1 MAEIAYIPRSRSGAE
16 RTVLGA
22 PPKSARAAAAHA
34 AAPVHD
40 EPAATAA
47 KPKAQKKN
55 GESLDKVVG
64 RIPTLYVII
73 FAAIVTLC
81 AVLIIWNT
89 LQVNRL
95 TLEKAQL
102 DSEIEQARQRIIK
115 LKAQEM
121 QLSAGDR
128 IRQIAKT
135 KFGMVESDGINE
147 VVVPTQ

>member
-1 MAEIAYIPRSRSGAE
+1 MAEIAYIPRSRSGAD
-16 RTVLGA
+16 RSVLGA
-22 PPKSARAAAAHA
+22 HASAR
-34 AAPVHD
+34 PVAVA
-40 EPAATAA
+40 PAAEEHHEPEVK
-47 KPKAQKKN
+47 KPRKKQ
-55 GESLDKVVG
+55 GETIDKVVG

-102 DSEIEQARQRIIK
+102 DSKIEQAKQRIIK

-121 QLSAGDR
+121 QLSASDR

-135 KFGMVESDGINE
+135 KFGMIESDGVNE
-147 VVVPTQ
+147 IIVPTQ

>member
-1 MAEIAYIPRSRSGAE
+1 MAQIAYIPRARSGAD
-16 RTVLGA
+16 RSVLGA
-22 PPKSARAAAAHA
+22 HAPRAAASMPHA
-34 AAPVHD
+34 EDQHEVTPRELAKAP
-40 EPAATAA
+40 
-47 KPKAQKKN
+47 KKKS
-55 GESLDKVVG
+55 GESIEKVVG

-81 AVLIIWNT
+81 AVMIIWNT

-102 DSEIEQARQRIIK
+102 DSQIEQAQQRIIK

-121 QLSAGDR
+121 QLSASDR
-128 IRQIAKT
+128 IRQIAKS

-147 VVVPTQ
+147 VIVPTK

>member
-22 PPKSARAAAAHA
+22 PPNSARAAAAHA

-40 EPAATAA
+40 EPIAA
-47 KPKAQKKN
+47 KPKAPKKN

-121 QLSAGDR
+121 QLSASDR
-128 IRQIAKT
+128 IRQIAKM

>member
-22 PPKSARAAAAHA
+22 PAAATSARGATAAHA
-34 AAPVHD
+34 AAV
-40 EPAATAA
+40 PAQPLERETT
-47 KPKAQKKN
+47 PKKK
-55 GESLDKVVG
+55 GAESLDKVVG

-73 FAAIVTLC
+73 FATIVTLC

-102 DSEIEQARQRIIK
+102 DSQIEQARQRIIK

-121 QLSAGDR
+121 QLSASDR

-135 KFGMVESDGINE
+135 KFGMIESDGVNE
-147 VVVPTQ
+147 VIVPTQ

>member
-1 MAEIAYIPRSRSGAE
+1 MPHAEDQHEVTPRELAK
-16 RTVLGA
+16 A
-22 PPKSARAAAAHA
+22 PKKKS
-34 AAPVHD
+34 
-40 EPAATAA
+40 
-47 KPKAQKKN
+47 
-55 GESLDKVVG
+55 GESIEKVVG

-81 AVLIIWNT
+81 AVMIIWNT

-102 DSEIEQARQRIIK
+102 DSQIEQAQQRIIK

-121 QLSAGDR
+121 QLSASDR
-128 IRQIAKT
+128 IRQIAKS

-147 VVVPTQ
+147 VIVPTK

>member
-1 MAEIAYIPRSRSGAE
+1 MAQIAYIPRTRAGADRS
-16 RTVLGA
+16 VLGA
-22 PPKSARAAAAHA
+22 HAARAAVPAAAIEEPPKS
-34 AAPVHD
+34 
-40 EPAATAA
+40 ES
-47 KPKAQKKN
+47 KEKKRS
-55 GESLDKVVG
+55 GETLDKVVG

-102 DSEIEQARQRIIK
+102 DSEIEQAKQRIIK

-121 QLSAGDR
+121 QLSASDR
-128 IRQIAKT
+128 IRDIAKT
-135 KFGMVESDGINE
+135 KFGMVESDGVNE
-147 VVVPTQ
+147 ILVPTQ